1 MSIGTTKYVNGDTPD
16 SLIARADKALY
27 RAKTNGK
34 DQMHTE
40 MK

>member
-1 MSIGTTKYVNGDTPD
+1 MSVGTTRFVQGDTPD

-27 RAKTNGK
+27 RAKENGK
-34 DQMHTE
+34 NQMHTE